1 MYNMIRCIADLT
13 EKQRNA
19 VFSDSMITDF
29 DESLSFAIIKG
40 EDVLGYVLLKAYSI
54 DESLK
59 IEHRPSFPISQ
70 FACEILRIRPLV
82 GENDTAITLSLLKT
96 TLNRVE
102 MWYNKDNEY
111 FKYLWGVFSQ
121 EGDAHFFADTM
132 NCDISK
138 CLLGTDTMKFIIFRE
153 LDNDMCG

>member
-54 DESLK
+54 DESLN

-70 FACEILRIRPLV
+70 FACEILRIQPLV
-82 GENDTAITLSLLKT
+82 GENDTDITLSLLKT
-96 TLNRVE
+96 TLSRVE
-102 MWYNKDNEY
+102 M
-111 FKYLWGVFSQ
+111 
-121 EGDAHFFADTM
+121 
-132 NCDISK
+132 
-138 CLLGTDTMKFIIFRE
+138 
-153 LDNDMCG
+153 